1 MAYFVKDPDETLDY
15 QINFGGL
22 LEANETISANT
33 WTLDTGIVKVSES
46 FTAAGV
52 STVFIRG
59 GTNGTTYKA
68 VCAATTTAGRIYNR
82 TIFIEIKDK

>member
-22 LEANETISANT
+22 LEANETVTAST
-33 WTLDTGIVKVSES
+33 WTLDSGIVKVSES

-52 STVFIRG
+52 STVFVRG
-59 GTNGTTYKA
+59 GDNGTTYKA
-68 VCAATTTAGRIYNR
+68 VCATTTTAGRIYNR